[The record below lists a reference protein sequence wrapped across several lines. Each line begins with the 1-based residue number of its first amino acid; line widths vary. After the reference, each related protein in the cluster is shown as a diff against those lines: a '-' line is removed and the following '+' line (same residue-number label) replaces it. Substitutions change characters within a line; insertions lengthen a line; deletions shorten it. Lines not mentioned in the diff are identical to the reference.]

1 MSVATL
7 TACTQRGGGTR
18 EEALAVS
25 RTSYAC
31 GLIALSTDAPGED
44 AFVEHLAREAR
55 EGQANF
61 ALIFYSRS
69 LFESEKLAG
78 ALNRHLTWLPHAGCT
93 TAGEITPDGLHEG
106 QAVALLFPSLG
117 FTTSGVLLENISS
130 LDIKSVSGQ
139 VDALRRSFTAK
150 RQDQPGLFAIC
161 LIDGLSYAE
170 ESVTSAIHWELED
183 IPLVGGSAGDELKF
197 EKTSLIWNGGVYTD
211 SAVVM
216 LFSTDIPFHTFK
228 TDNFVATDNKLVVTA
243 SDPARR
249 TVSEFNAA
257 KAADEYAAVV
267 GTMPEDLAPLS
278 FASHPTVVRVGGEY
292 FCRSI
297 QKSNPDGSLSF
308 FCAIDDGIVLSI
320 ARAVDL
326 VESTDAAL
334 HEIDSRLGGTDI
346 ILGFDCVLRRLDAV
360 NRQVV
365 RGLSEVYRRNHV
377 VGFGTYGEQYQSM
390 HLNQTFTGIAFGL
403 RHAAE

>member
-1 MSVATL
+1 M
-7 TACTQRGGGTR
+7 R

-31 GLIALSTDAPGED
+31 GLVALSTDSPDED
-44 AFVEHLAREAR
+44 TFIQNVAAEVAATQT
-55 EGQANF
+55 GF
-61 ALIFYSRS
+61 ALFFYSRS
-69 LFESEKLAG
+69 LFDSGRLAESLKRRLPA
-78 ALNRHLTWLPHAGCT
+78 LPHAGCT

-106 QAVALLFPSLG
+106 QAVALLFPSNG
-117 FTTSGVLLENISS
+117 FAASGTLLQSISTS
-130 LDIKSVSGQ
+130 DIKTVSAQ
-139 VDALRRSFTAK
+139 VDALRRSFTAGPDRK
-150 RQDQPGLFAIC
+150 ETNIFAIC
-161 LIDGLSYAE
+161 LIDGLSYSE

-197 EKTSLIWNGGVYTD
+197 EKTSLLWNGGVYTD
-211 SAVVM
+211 SAVVV
-216 LFSTDIPFHTFK
+216 LFATDIPFHTFK
-228 TDNFVATDNKLVVTA
+228 TDNFIATENKLVVTA

-249 TVSEFNAA
+249 IVREFNATP
-257 KAADEYAAVV
+257 AAEEYAGAV
-267 GTMPEDLAPLS
+267 GLLPNDLTPLS

-326 VESTDAAL
+326 VESTEAAL
-334 HEIDSRLGGTDI
+334 NEVENVLGGTDV

-360 NRQVV
+360 NRQSV
-365 RGLSEVYRRNHV
+365 RDLSDVYKKKHV
-377 VGFGTYGEQYQSM
+377 VGFGTYGEQYQSL
-390 HLNQTFTGIAFGL
+390 HLNQTFTGIAFGH
-403 RHAAE
+403 RRQAAE